1 MSGLNSNQVE
11 NKINHEWQSEESE
24 TGLPL
29 NQEPNQKSEAATLK
43 LRQALI
49 GLNEQKNQAEIE
61 AIRAEIISLSQEAA
75 SVKNHLA
82 IETSEAIEKAAEL
95 TNHNNRLNLKNTL
108 GWTTINAY
116 DLFIKKANKQKENQS
131 SSSKKS
137 NLLSPIGQ
145 ILRFNN
151 SSGEDDTNQKAG

>member
-11 NKINHEWQSEESE
+11 NKINHAWQSEETE
-24 TGLPL
+24 EGLSL
-29 NQEPNQKSEAATLK
+29 NQETNQKSEAATFR

-49 GLNEQKNQAEIE
+49 ELNEQKNQAEIE
-61 AIRAEIISLSQEAA
+61 AIRAEINSLSQKAA
-75 SVKNHLA
+75 SVKNHLE
-82 IETSEAIEKAAEL
+82 IETSEAIEKAAAL
-95 TNHNNRLNLKNTL
+95 ANHNNRLNPKKTL

-116 DLFIKKANKQKENQS
+116 DLFIKKASKQKENQS
-131 SSSKKS
+131 SNNKKS